1 MAVYFSEHTGLGN
14 ADQAITVDNYKTL
27 ILKVGISKLP
37 EALLKG
43 HQFYSGNI
51 HAYHT
56 DYSIAET
63 IDDYLTDLNSYVQN
77 LPEKRRADI
86 FKEDNGYSGRKW
98 TGSKYKL
105 TENLSTSEI
114 SKLIKKE
121 LEIEFEGIAKFSVT
135 SDVYSGG
142 SSINVSMYDVSFNP
156 YNEQFLKA
164 FQSGQTISDY
174 EAEHRDS
181 WNRNPDRF
189 NEEFKATIAKV
200 KNITNQYNFDDSDS
214 QSDYFHRGYYDHV
227 NFDENTYLIKHFPE
241 SAEAKRHKAW
251 NEEIKASKAKSKA
264 KADANKAKFKKGA
277 IVFYKA
283 EMHSSWH
290 KYKLKNGLYLVQI
303 TKAPNGRA
311 RYGSYYSIR
320 ILEDITV
327 LKESTLNYLKKK
339 GEDKYFIINEYG
351 TFYHGSAITGYEENM
366 LALDDP
372 AAKQVN
378 EPKDIPVKKEAK
390 KKIEKAIPTTVK
402 AANKTVIT
410 IDNYT
415 SQHFDTSTWPD
426 QLKQGHVFVTGDT
439 DWFKNI
445 DLYQEDET
453 IKQAIDKHIAAVNA
467 FVNATP
473 GKTSKSKAKENTFPS
488 TPVKQ
493 VALSVKFIKRYANLH
508 GKTLTEKQL
517 GAFIKPLTKAILTQ
531 QIRLAD
537 PHADMIRHIQD
548 QLIQTYNSAGPDDKI
563 KFTITNVEKYKAV
576 GKSENEMLAVRL
588 LKRYVALLGKSDT
601 TKLKKLHKDMW
612 QAINFGEVG
621 YSDTLKEPLQIALKN
636 LHAVISEG
644 KKLEAD
650 QAELNG
656 LQGLGFIPMMIAAAV
671 GKGIEHLA
679 HKVLK
684 PSAPVSGLGCECN
697 HTPKSKPV
705 PLSGLQNSDVMSV
718 KEALSLKFNLIGL
731 DGDYLKLIGEACKPT
746 SFFIYGPGGSG
757 KSTLTLLFS
766 DYMAKKGNKV
776 LYVAGEQHRTPVFSK
791 MLDRLKIQDSPNFTI
806 VKRIDN
812 LNPKDFDIMVIDSK
826 DSLDYQLEDFKHQRE
841 QNPNLSFVILSQ
853 GTKSGS
859 FTGTEKWR
867 NEVDTLVYCESMV
880 AYTNRDKNR
889 WGGSAEIAI
898 LKLLKSK

>member
-14 ADQAITVDNYKTL
+14 TDQAITVDNYKTL

-43 HQFYSGNI
+43 HQFYSANI
-51 HAYHT
+51 SAYHT
-56 DYSIAET
+56 DNSIAET
-63 IDDYLTDLNSYVQN
+63 INDYLADLNSYVNN
-77 LPEKRRADI
+77 LPEKRRTAI

-105 TENLSTSEI
+105 TENLSTAEL

-135 SDVYSGG
+135 SDVYTGG

-156 YNEQFLKA
+156 YNEQFFKA
-164 FQSGQTISDY
+164 FQSGQSIADY
-174 EAEHRDS
+174 EAEHRDN

-189 NEEFKATIAKV
+189 NEEFKATISKV

-227 NFDENTYLIKHFPE
+227 NFDENTYLMKHFPE
-241 SAEAKRHKAW
+241 SAEAKRQKAW
-251 NEEIKASKAKSKA
+251 DEEIKASKAKSKA
-264 KADANKAKFKKGA
+264 RADAKKGKFKKGA
-277 IVFYKA
+277 FVFYKA

-303 TKAPNGRA
+303 VKAPNGRA
-311 RYGSYYSIR
+311 RYGSSYSIR
-320 ILEDITV
+320 ILEDIHV
-327 LKESTLNYLKKK
+327 LGESTLKYLKDK
-339 GEDKYFIINEYG
+339 GADKYFTVNEYG
-351 TFYHGSAITGYEENM
+351 TFYHSSVINGYEENM
-366 LALDDP
+366 LSLDDP
-372 AAKQVN
+372 AAKHVT
-378 EPKDIPVKKEAK
+378 ETKAAPVKKVSSNKKEKPATAK
-390 KKIEKAIPTTVK
+390 TKTPVKTT
-402 AANKTVIT
+402 IT
-410 IDNYT
+410 IDNYA
-415 SQHFDTSTWPD
+415 SRHFDTSTWPD
-426 QLKQGHVFVTGDT
+426 QLKQGHAFITGET
-439 DWFKNI
+439 EGFKNS

-453 IKQAIDKHIAAVNA
+453 IKQAIDKHLAAVNA
-467 FVNATP
+467 FLNATP
-473 GKTSKSKAKENTFPS
+473 GKTPKIKAKGNTFPS

-548 QLIQTYNSAGPDDKI
+548 QLVDAYNETGPDDKI
-563 KFTITNVEKYKAV
+563 KFTIANVEKYKAV
-576 GKSENEMLAVRL
+576 GKCENEMLSVKL

-601 TKLKKLHKDMW
+601 AKLKKLHKDLW
-612 QAINFGEVG
+612 QAINFGNVG
-621 YSDTLKEPLQIALKN
+621 FSDPLKAPLQNALKN
-636 LHAVISEG
+636 LHAAISEG

-656 LQGLGFIPMMIAAAV
+656 LQGLGFIPIMIAAAV

-679 HKVLK
+679 HKALK
-684 PSAPVSGLGCECN
+684 PSAPFSGLGCGCHQDQKN
-697 HTPKSKPV
+697 KPL
-705 PLSGLQNSDVMSV
+705 PLSGIQNSDVMSV

-776 LYVAGEQHRTPVFSK
+776 LYVAGEQHRTPVFTK

-812 LNPKDFDIMVIDSK
+812 LNPKNFDIMVIDSK